1 MYSNIWLVHSSSTL
15 RLKMGTWNARC
26 NFQLQARTH
35 NLKKL
40 KLVPQL
46 VPPELEIPDL
56 TDLRGGQS
64 LVQDWCQ
71 KLLPAEAGTNCCDP
85 SVILRYIYISIYIYI
100 YTIYIYR
107 HIHIYLYI
115 CVFHVWDIFI
125 SAGGVVGYSHESI
138 NRDLFTDLYII
149 PSIRIPTMALMGW
162 MTVNQILCSLSMAH
176 IVSYS
181 FI

>member
-1 MYSNIWLVHSSSTL
+1 MPDAIFNC
-15 RLKMGTWNARC
+15 RLEPTTWKSWNWFH
-26 NFQLQARTH
+26 NWFHQ
-35 NLKKL
+35 NLKYQTWPTCEVDKAL
-40 KLVPQL
+40 SKIGAKSSFLQR
-46 VPPELEIPDL
+46 
-56 TDLRGGQS
+56 RGQT
-64 LVQDWCQ
+64 
-71 KLLPAEAGTNCCDP
+71 A
-85 SVILRYIYISIYIYI
+85 VILLWFFDIYIFIYIYLYTYI

-107 HIHIYLYI
+107 HIYIYI

-125 SAGGVVGYSHESI
+125 SAGGIVGYSHESI